1 MRYKEVKD
9 RDMTFLPSP
18 GRPCHSQ
25 RCVCILICL
34 CASGGV
40 VNTESVRDSLAY
52 SYDPLVAM
60 GNGPASD

>member
-1 MRYKEVKD
+1 
-9 RDMTFLPSP
+9 MTFLPSP

-25 RCVCILICL
+25 RCVCMLICL

-40 VNTESVRDSLAY
+40 VNTESEMTAWPTAMIHRE
-52 SYDPLVAM
+52 LVAM